1 MMRSPA
7 GVKRA
12 CGAALDLLRACCVF
26 ANSSQILSWETT
38 LSFSLNRRAFG
49 LGASAAALAACAP
62 RGASE
67 NVVNVYSARHYDA
80 DRMLYAAFEEAT
92 GVAVRVLPA
101 NAEQL
106 LERLRAEGDAT
117 QADLVVAADAGN
129 LWRIK
134 DAGLLQNVVTPALEA
149 GVPQRL
155 RDPDGA
161 YWGFT
166 KRARVIIYRKDAV
179 QPAQVASYDDLA
191 NPRFRGQIVAR
202 SSTNVYQLSTLASRI
217 ERLGAENA
225 RAWAAGVRANF
236 ARDPQGSD
244 TEQIKAVAAGEAQ
257 ATLCNHYYYFRL
269 MRSEDPADRDIV
281 ARTGIVFPDQA
292 GAGAHVNISGAGVT
306 AHAKRRDNAVRLL
319 EYLVSD
325 EAQTMLAPL
334 NVEFPIRPDIAPAP
348 DLAAIGAFKEE
359 DIPLDALGR
368 HQAEAARIFE
378 EVGWR

>member
-1 MMRSPA
+1 MTR
-7 GVKRA
+7 
-12 CGAALDLLRACCVF
+12 
-26 ANSSQILSWETT
+26 ETT
-38 LSFSLNRRAFG
+38 LSFILNRRALG
-49 LGASAAALAACAP
+49 LGAAAAALAACAP
-62 RGASE
+62 RGSAE

-80 DRMLYAAFEEAT
+80 DRQLYAAFEQASGIT
-92 GVAVRVLPA
+92 VRVLPA

-106 LERLRAEGDAT
+106 LERLRAEGEAT
-117 QADLVVAADAGN
+117 EADLVVAADAGN

-134 DAGLLQNVVTPALEA
+134 DAGLLQNVTTPALEA

-179 QPAQVASYDDLA
+179 QPEEVASYDDLA
-191 NPRFRGQIVAR
+191 DPRFRGQIVAR
-202 SSTNVYQLSTLASRI
+202 SSTNVYMLSTLASRI

-244 TEQIKAVAAGEAQ
+244 TDQIKAVAAGEAQ

-269 MRSEDPADRDIV
+269 MRSDDPADRDIV
-281 ARTGIVFPDQA
+281 ARTGIIFPDQA
-292 GAGAHVNISGAGVT
+292 GAGTHVNISGGGVT

-334 NVEFPIRPDIAPAP
+334 NVEYPIRPEIAPAP
-348 DLAAIGAFKEE
+348 DLAALGTFKEE
-359 DIPLDALGR
+359 EIPLDALGR